1 MRPSKRVFDLT
12 GALVGL
18 AVLWPLL
25 TVIALVVK
33 ASDGGPVFFRQER
46 VGHNGRRFRIWKFRT
61 MVSQARRCGIPL
73 TVAGDVRITK
83 VGRWLRRL
91 KLDELPQLVNVL
103 AGEMSL
109 VGPRPE
115 VPRYVATYTPEQR
128 QVLDLMPGLTD
139 VSSIAY
145 RRENELLAQA
155 NDLERAYVEDILPE
169 KIRLSLEYAA
179 EANVWTDLLVI
190 LKTLK
195 ALGRH
200 DSDDPGDDGR
210 PANREPPSERRAGV

>member
-1 MRPSKRVFDLT
+1 MRPGKRVFDLT

-18 AVLWPLL
+18 AVLWPLFA
-25 TVIALVVK
+25 VIALVVK
-33 ASDGGPVFFRQER
+33 ASDGGPVFFRQDR
-46 VGHNGRRFRIWKFRT
+46 VGYQGRRFRMWKFRT
-61 MVSQARRCGIPL
+61 MEPRAHSAGIQL
-73 TVAGDVRITK
+73 TVAGDPRITR

-91 KLDELPQLVNVL
+91 KLDELPQLLNVL

-128 QVLDLMPGLTD
+128 RVLELVPGVTD

-145 RRENELLAQA
+145 RRENQLLAEA
-155 NDLERAYVEDILPE
+155 NDAERTYIEDILPE

-179 EANVWTDLLVI
+179 GANVWSDFLVI
-190 LKTLK
+190 LRTIR
-195 ALGRH
+195 GHR
-200 DSDDPGDDGR
+200 G
-210 PANREPPSERRAGV
+210 PSERGAGV